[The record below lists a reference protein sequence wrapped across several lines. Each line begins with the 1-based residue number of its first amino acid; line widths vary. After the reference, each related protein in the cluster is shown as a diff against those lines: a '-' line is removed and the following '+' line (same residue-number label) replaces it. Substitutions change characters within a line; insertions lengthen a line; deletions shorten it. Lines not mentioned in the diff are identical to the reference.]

1 MGLKALIKGNN
12 YDKTVIR
19 REKTS
24 NGFKNVKDKAAEI
37 QDSDTG
43 ETLLKMKS
51 DGLKIPKPDNQ
62 QFETL
67 WYKDWLDKI
76 TSSESHTSF
85 IEIFLKETGEN
96 ADGDYIQF
104 NADRD
109 EEQLELTGSE
119 AQFQTHR
126 DLEAEKTLDI
136 FSSDDNQ
143 ELYFLAGLGV
153 ITMINLGGMYI
164 IVNGLDSAVVKGIK
178 EGFKTTQ
185 AGVAAGQDATSIIP
199 IIGFVAC
206 QQVQSMIQ
214 HVKNI
219 FARGDK

>member
-1 MGLKALIKGNN
+1 MGTITNLVNGDSF
-12 YDKTVIR
+12 DKTVIR

-37 QDSDTG
+37 QDSDTK

-51 DGLKIPKPDNQ
+51 DGLKVPKPDNQ

-67 WYKDWLDKI
+67 WYKDWMDRI
-76 TSSESHTSF
+76 FSTDSHTDF
-85 IEIFLKETGEN
+85 IEIYLKETGDN
-96 ADGDYIQF
+96 ADGDYVEF
-104 NADRD
+104 NPDN
-109 EEQLELTGSE
+109 EKELSLSGSE

-164 IVNGLDSAVVKGIK
+164 IVSGLQSSIVPGVKQGFQTVQYSAGS
-178 EGFKTTQ
+178 
-185 AGVAAGQDATSIIP
+185 AQDATGMIP
-199 IIGFVAC
+199 VFAFIGRHKISSLKQSL
-206 QQVQSMIQ
+206 QQWW
-214 HVKNI
+214 
-219 FARGDK
+219 A

>member
-1 MGLKALIKGNN
+1 MGIKALIKGDS
-12 YDKTVIR
+12 YDTTVIR

-24 NGFKNVKDKAAEI
+24 NGFKNVKDKAAEVE
-37 QDSDTG
+37 DSDTG

-76 TSSESHTSF
+76 VSSQSHTDF
-85 IEIFLKETGEN
+85 IEVFLRETGKD
-96 ADGDYIQF
+96 ADGDYIKF
-104 NADRD
+104 NPK
-109 EEQLELTGSE
+109 EERETLELSGSE

-164 IVNGLDSAVVKGIK
+164 IVSGLEQSVITGIK
-178 EGFKTTQ
+178 EGFKTVGSG
-185 AGVAAGQDATSIIP
+185 AAAGKEATGMIP
-199 IIGFVAC
+199 IFAFIGRQKIMNLKETISEALPW
-206 QQVQSMIQ
+206 
-214 HVKNI
+214 
-219 FARGDK
+219 